1 MALTSV
7 SPALP
12 GAPTSKMANPT
23 RTPSQDEVTYFYIG
37 LGLAIGSTIFIGSS
51 FIIKKKALIHINR
64 AGGVRAGAGGFG
76 YLKDWMWWAGL
87 ITMGVGE
94 ACNFAAYA
102 FAPAALV
109 TPLGALSVLVSAVLA
124 SHFLNEKLNLLG
136 KLGCFL
142 CILGSTVIVIHAPH
156 EEEVESLDMLVEK
169 LQEPSFLVYE
179 VLIII
184 LAFVLACYIGPK
196 YGHRYVVV
204 YVLLC
209 ASVGSVTVL
218 GCKGLG
224 LALKEAILG
233 QGNLHLASWLT
244 FTLLVIVVIC
254 IMVQMNY
261 LNRALDLFNTG
272 IVTPVYYVLFTTFV
286 VLASALLF
294 REWENMSAV
303 DFLGSACGFLIV
315 IVSIILLNTFKD
327 MDVSVL
333 EVKGM
338 MKPKRELLSSGRSFH
353 TVHLKEDD
361 PISRQGISKKSS
373 YGSDFSNTI

>member
-1 MALTSV
+1 MDQSNQNDA
-7 SPALP
+7 
-12 GAPTSKMANPT
+12 
-23 RTPSQDEVTYFYIG
+23 TYFYLG

-51 FIIKKKALIHINR
+51 FIIKKKALIHINK
-64 AGGVRAGAGGFG
+64 AGGVRAAAGGFG

-102 FAPAALV
+102 FAPASLV
-109 TPLGALSVLVSAVLA
+109 TPLGALSVLVSAILA
-124 SHFLNEKLNLLG
+124 SYFLNEKLNLLG
-136 KLGCFL
+136 KLGCVL
-142 CILGSTVIVIHAPH
+142 CILGSSVIVIHAPH
-156 EEEVESLDMLVEK
+156 EEEVESLSMLVEK
-169 LQEPSFLVYE
+169 LQEPSFIVFE
-179 VLIII
+179 VIIVI
-184 LAFVLACYIGPK
+184 LAFVLAFYVGPV

-233 QGNLHLASWLT
+233 QGDNYLASWLT
-244 FTLLVIVVIC
+244 PTLLIIVVMC

-303 DFLGSACGFLIV
+303 DFIGSGCGFLIV
-315 IVSIILLNTFKD
+315 IVSIVLLNIFKD
-327 MDVSVL
+327 MDVSVFD
-333 EVKGM
+333 VKGM
-338 MKPKRELLSSGRSFH
+338 MRPKRELLSSGCAFH
-353 TVHLKEDD
+353 SVHLKEDD
-361 PISRQGISKKSS
+361 PISRHGICKKSS